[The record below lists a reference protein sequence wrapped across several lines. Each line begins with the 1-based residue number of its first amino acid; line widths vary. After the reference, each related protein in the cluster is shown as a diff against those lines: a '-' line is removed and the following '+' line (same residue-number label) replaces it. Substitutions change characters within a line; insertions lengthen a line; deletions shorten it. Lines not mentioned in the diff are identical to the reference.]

1 MSSEGTQLRRR
12 RIGEVLVE
20 QGLLTDDTLRELLEA
35 QSDPS
40 RSVRP
45 RLGRLVVERGYA
57 TEREVANALAAA
69 LNLPFVNLAPG
80 DVDPEAARVLPR
92 VQSERYGTIVLRREG
107 DVVMVGTTD
116 PTNVLALDD
125 IRLRTGARTL
135 QVGVITETQLT
146 DQLAQIWSLSEDV
159 GEVGN
164 LLDALGESGIT
175 TAADIEAAA
184 DSQVDDA
191 PIVRLV
197 DRLIT
202 DAVSQRA
209 SDVHVEPAV
218 GPTRVRFRI
227 DGLLRDVMTVP
238 RTAHAS
244 LVSRLKILSG
254 LDIAERRIPQDGR
267 ARFRAGHRDIEARV
281 STLPSMH
288 GEKIVLRLL
297 ARADDVAGVDTLGL
311 DSTQRAA
318 VDVAMESPQG
328 LILIT
333 GPTGSGK
340 TSTLY
345 ALLREANIPDRNIVT
360 LEDPVEIAMPGIT
373 QVQVHERSGLT
384 FAKGLRSVLRQDP
397 DMVLL
402 GEVRDT
408 ETAELALQ
416 ASMTGHLVLTTL
428 HTNDSVAALSRLVDM
443 GVEPFLVASSLTLVA
458 AQRLVRRPCPDCA
471 RPYHPDPRTMAALAL
486 TEEDLHG
493 TTPMRGEGCSRCGGT
508 GYRGRLGVYEVLPV
522 TPAIRAVLLATP
534 TEAALAAAARAAGF
548 ISLRSAAIAAAGRGE
563 TTYEEVVRVTTA
575 GQLRSTT
582 VRPKCRACHRP
593 PPEDVGDDLVCC
605 PWCGTDTE
613 VRTCPHCHRRTAPGW
628 RTCPFCR
635 TALSDPGMSDK
646 RILVVQPERDIG
658 SGLGAALAGD
668 AALECAP
675 DIETAVRVLAQD
687 APDVVVVD
695 LGGGTRA
702 SDTRSEG
709 MFGDDGQWHATTS
722 PAAQSADFVQ
732 LMRSDPSAASIP
744 VIALGGT
751 AEQFQD
757 FEDVTVLPR
766 ETPATKLADAV
777 RELLSTR
784 LPVPPSQ
791 PVARRTG
798 T

>member
-1 MSSEGTQLRRR
+1 VTSESTQVRRR

-40 RSVRP
+40 RPVRP
-45 RLGRLVVERGYA
+45 RLGRLVVERGFA
-57 TEREVANALAAA
+57 TEREVANALASA
-69 LNLPFVNLAPG
+69 LNLPFVNLGPG
-80 DVDPEAARVLPR
+80 DVDPDAARVLPR
-92 VQSERYGTIVLRREG
+92 SQAERYGTIVLRRTN
-107 DVVMVGTTD
+107 DVVMVATTD

-135 QVGVITETQLT
+135 QVGVITETQLS
-146 DQLAQIWSLSEDV
+146 DQLGLIWSLSGDA

-164 LLDALGESGIT
+164 LLDALDDQNVA

-184 DSQVDDA
+184 DSQVDGA

-209 SDVHVEPAV
+209 SDVHVEPAM

-238 RTAHAS
+238 RNAHAS

-254 LDIAERRIPQDGR
+254 LDIAERRVPQDGR
-267 ARFRAGHRDIEARV
+267 ARFKAGHREVEARV

-297 ARADDVAGVDTLGL
+297 ARADDVATVDSLGL
-311 DSTQRAA
+311 DAVQRAA
-318 VDVAMESPQG
+318 IDTAMEAPQG

-345 ALLREANIPDRNIVT
+345 ALLRVANVPDRNIVT
-360 LEDPVEIAMPGIT
+360 LEDPVEIDMPGIT

-471 RPYHPDPRTMAALAL
+471 RPYHPDARTLAALAL
-486 TEEDLHG
+486 TEDDLQHAR
-493 TTPMRGEGCSRCGGT
+493 PMKGEGCARCGGT

-534 TEAALAAAARAAGF
+534 TEAALGAAARAAGF

-582 VRPKCRACHRP
+582 LRPKCRACHRP
-593 PPEDVGDDLVCC
+593 PPEEAGDDLVCC

-613 VRTCPHCHRRTAPGW
+613 VRSCPSCHRRTAQGW

-635 TALSDPGMSDK
+635 TALTDPGMSDK
-646 RILVVQPERDIG
+646 RILVVQPERDFG
-658 SGLGAALAGD
+658 SALGAAIAGD
-668 AALECAP
+668 AHLECAA
-675 DIETAVRVLAQD
+675 DVETALRVLVDD

-695 LGGGTRA
+695 IGGGTRA
-702 SDTRSEG
+702 SDAQPAGQYDEH
-709 MFGDDGQWHATTS
+709 GQWV
-722 PAAQSADFVQ
+722 PALQVAQGADFIR
-732 LMRSDPSAASIP
+732 LMRSDPNAAPIP

-751 AEQFQD
+751 TAQFAD
-757 FEDVTVLPR
+757 IAGVTVLSR
-766 ETPATKLADAV
+766 ETPASALADLV
-777 RELLSTR
+777 RELLTTR
-784 LPVPPSQ
+784 APVLAIAPT
-791 PVARRTG
+791 R
-798 T
+798 